1 MNLRHLTTSA
11 MALLVMSACSDSTGV
26 EPDDLE
32 GTWEATEAVVTSVAD
47 DPTVSFDLIAEGGTL
62 TLVLNADGGYV
73 FTTTFPEEEP
83 EIEIG
88 TYSVAGD
95 VLTIT
100 AVGDDP
106 ETFTIARNGDTMT
119 LTGDDDFDFND
130 DEIEEDATL
139 EITLAR

>member
-1 MNLRHLTTSA
+1 